1 MRCNNKQE
9 FCDTKKMLPLEL
21 KELIDK
27 YCTGVQ
33 PTVGQLDD
41 ILSVIYFLEADA
53 KEAMEY
59 MQIRM
64 ASPTKEEEKGG

>member
-1 MRCNNKQE
+1 
-9 FCDTKKMLPLEL
+9 MLPIEL

-41 ILSVIYFLEADA
+41 IISVIYSLQADA
-53 KEAMEY
+53 NEASEY
-59 MQIRM
+59 MQMRM
-64 ASPTKEEEKGG
+64 AIQKTEDNKEAE

>member
-1 MRCNNKQE
+1 
-9 FCDTKKMLPLEL
+9 MLPLEL

-41 ILSVIYFLEADA
+41 IISVIYSLQADA
-53 KEAMEY
+53 NEASEY
-59 MQIRM
+59 MQMRM
-64 ASPTKEEEKGG
+64 AIQKTEDNKEAE

>member
-1 MRCNNKQE
+1 
-9 FCDTKKMLPLEL
+9 MLPLEL

-33 PTVGQLDD
+33 PNVGQLDD
-41 ILSVIYFLEADA
+41 ILSVILFLEADA

>member
-1 MRCNNKQE
+1 
-9 FCDTKKMLPLEL
+9 MLPLEL

-33 PTVGQLDD
+33 ATVSQLDD

-64 ASPTKEEEKGG
+64 ASPKQI

>member
-1 MRCNNKQE
+1 
-9 FCDTKKMLPLEL
+9 MLPLEL

-33 PTVGQLDD
+33 PTVSQLDD

-53 KEAMEY
+53 KEAMKY

>member
-1 MRCNNKQE
+1 
-9 FCDTKKMLPLEL
+9 MLPLEL

-33 PTVGQLDD
+33 PTVGQLEY
-41 ILSVIYFLEADA
+41 IISVIFFLEADA

-64 ASPTKEEEKGG
+64 ASPRKEEKKGG

>member
-1 MRCNNKQE
+1 
-9 FCDTKKMLPLEL
+9 MLPLEL

-33 PTVGQLDD
+33 PTVSQLDD
-41 ILSVIYFLEADA
+41 VLSERYFLEADA

>member
-1 MRCNNKQE
+1 
-9 FCDTKKMLPLEL
+9 MLPIEL

-41 ILSVIYFLEADA
+41 IISVIYFLQADA
-53 KEAMEY
+53 NEASEY
-59 MQIRM
+59 MQMRM
-64 ASPTKEEEKGG
+64 AIHKTEDNKEAE

>member
-1 MRCNNKQE
+1 
-9 FCDTKKMLPLEL
+9 MLPLEL

-33 PTVGQLDD
+33 PTVSQLDD

-64 ASPTKEEEKGG
+64 ASPTKEEGKGG

>member
-1 MRCNNKQE
+1 
-9 FCDTKKMLPLEL
+9 MLPLEL

-41 ILSVIYFLEADA
+41 IISVIFFLEADA

-64 ASPTKEEEKGG
+64 ASPKQKEEKGD

>member
-1 MRCNNKQE
+1 
-9 FCDTKKMLPLEL
+9 MLPIEL

-41 ILSVIYFLEADA
+41 IISVIYFLQADA
-53 KEAMEY
+53 NEASEY
-59 MQIRM
+59 MQMRM
-64 ASPTKEEEKGG
+64 AIQNTEDNKEAE

>member
-1 MRCNNKQE
+1 
-9 FCDTKKMLPLEL
+9 MLPLEL

-59 MQIRM
+59 MQMRM
-64 ASPTKEEEKGG
+64 AIQKTEDNKEAESQ

>member
-1 MRCNNKQE
+1 
-9 FCDTKKMLPLEL
+9 MLPLEL

-33 PTVGQLDD
+33 PTVSQLDD
-41 ILSVIYFLEADA
+41 IVSVLYFLEADA

-64 ASPTKEEEKGG
+64 ASPKQKEEKGD

>member
-1 MRCNNKQE
+1 
-9 FCDTKKMLPLEL
+9 MLPLEL

-27 YCTGVQ
+27 YSTGVQ
-33 PTVGQLDD
+33 PTVSQLDD

-64 ASPTKEEEKGG
+64 ASTTKEEEKGG

>member
-1 MRCNNKQE
+1 
-9 FCDTKKMLPLEL
+9 MLPIEL

-41 ILSVIYFLEADA
+41 IISVIYFLQADA
-53 KEAMEY
+53 DEDSEY
-59 MQIRM
+59 MQMRM
-64 ASPTKEEEKGG
+64 AIQKTEDNKEAE

>member
-1 MRCNNKQE
+1 
-9 FCDTKKMLPLEL
+9 MLPIEL

-41 ILSVIYFLEADA
+41 IISVIYFLQADA

-59 MQIRM
+59 MQMRM
-64 ASPTKEEEKGG
+64 AIQKTEDNKEAE

>member
-1 MRCNNKQE
+1 
-9 FCDTKKMLPLEL
+9 MLPIEL

-41 ILSVIYFLEADA
+41 IISVISSLQADA
-53 KEAMEY
+53 NEASEY
-59 MQIRM
+59 MQMRM
-64 ASPTKEEEKGG
+64 AIQKTEDNKEAE

>member
-1 MRCNNKQE
+1 
-9 FCDTKKMLPLEL
+9 MLPLEL

-33 PTVGQLDD
+33 PTVSQLDD

-64 ASPTKEEEKGG
+64 ASPTKEEENGG

>member
-1 MRCNNKQE
+1 MCWKYPN
-9 FCDTKKMLPLEL
+9 MLPIEL

-41 ILSVIYFLEADA
+41 IISVIYSLQADA
-53 KEAMEY
+53 NEASEY
-59 MQIRM
+59 MQMRM
-64 ASPTKEEEKGG
+64 AIQKTEDNKEAE

>member
-1 MRCNNKQE
+1 
-9 FCDTKKMLPLEL
+9 MLPIEL

-41 ILSVIYFLEADA
+41 IISVIYFLQADA
-53 KEAMEY
+53 NEASE
-59 MQIRM
+59 
-64 ASPTKEEEKGG
+64 

>member
-1 MRCNNKQE
+1 MCWKYPN
-9 FCDTKKMLPLEL
+9 MLPLEL

-41 ILSVIYFLEADA
+41 IISVIYFLQADA
-53 KEAMEY
+53 NEASEY
-59 MQIRM
+59 MQMRM
-64 ASPTKEEEKGG
+64 AIQKTEDNKEAE

>member
-1 MRCNNKQE
+1 
-9 FCDTKKMLPLEL
+9 MLPLEL

-33 PTVGQLDD
+33 PTVSQLDD

-59 MQIRM
+59 MQMRM
-64 ASPTKEEEKGG
+64 AIQKTEDNKEAE

>member
-1 MRCNNKQE
+1 
-9 FCDTKKMLPLEL
+9 MLPLEV

-33 PTVGQLDD
+33 PTVSQLDD

-64 ASPTKEEEKGG
+64 ASPKHI

>member
-1 MRCNNKQE
+1 
-9 FCDTKKMLPLEL
+9 MLPIEL

-41 ILSVIYFLEADA
+41 IISVIYFLQADA
-53 KEAMEY
+53 HEASEY
-59 MQIRM
+59 MQMRM
-64 ASPTKEEEKGG
+64 AIQKTEDNKEAEKRRI

>member
-1 MRCNNKQE
+1 
-9 FCDTKKMLPLEL
+9 MLPIEL

-41 ILSVIYFLEADA
+41 IISVIYSLQADA
-53 KEAMEY
+53 NEASEY
-59 MQIRM
+59 MQMRM
-64 ASPTKEEEKGG
+64 AIQKTEDNKEAESQ

>member
-1 MRCNNKQE
+1 
-9 FCDTKKMLPLEL
+9 MLPIEL

-41 ILSVIYFLEADA
+41 IISVIYSLQADA
-53 KEAMEY
+53 NEASEY
-59 MQIRM
+59 MQMRM
-64 ASPTKEEEKGG
+64 ANQKTEDNKEAE

>member
-1 MRCNNKQE
+1 MCWKYPN
-9 FCDTKKMLPLEL
+9 MLPIEL

-41 ILSVIYFLEADA
+41 IISVIYFLQADA
-53 KEAMEY
+53 NEASEY
-59 MQIRM
+59 MQMRM
-64 ASPTKEEEKGG
+64 AIQKTEDNKEAE

>member
-1 MRCNNKQE
+1 
-9 FCDTKKMLPLEL
+9 MLPIEL

-33 PTVGQLDD
+33 PTVSQLDD

-53 KEAMEY
+53 KEASEY
-59 MQIRM
+59 MQMRM
-64 ASPTKEEEKGG
+64 AIQKTEDNKEAE

>member
-1 MRCNNKQE
+1 
-9 FCDTKKMLPLEL
+9 MLPIEL

-41 ILSVIYFLEADA
+41 IISVIYSLQEDANEAS
-53 KEAMEY
+53 EY
-59 MQIRM
+59 MQMRM
-64 ASPTKEEEKGG
+64 AIQKTEDNKEAE

>member
-1 MRCNNKQE
+1 
-9 FCDTKKMLPLEL
+9 MLPLEL

-33 PTVGQLDD
+33 PTVSQLDD
-41 ILSVIYFLEADA
+41 ILSVIFFLEADA

-64 ASPTKEEEKGG
+64 ASPKQKEEKGD

>member
-1 MRCNNKQE
+1 
-9 FCDTKKMLPLEL
+9 MLPIEL

-41 ILSVIYFLEADA
+41 IISVIYFLQADA
-53 KEAMEY
+53 NEASEY
-59 MQIRM
+59 MQMRM
-64 ASPTKEEEKGG
+64 AIQKTEDNKEAEKRRI

>member
-1 MRCNNKQE
+1 
-9 FCDTKKMLPLEL
+9 MLPLEL

-27 YCTGVQ
+27 YCNGVQ

-41 ILSVIYFLEADA
+41 ILSVILFLEADA

-64 ASPTKEEEKGG
+64 ASPKQI

>member
-1 MRCNNKQE
+1 
-9 FCDTKKMLPLEL
+9 MLPIEL

-41 ILSVIYFLEADA
+41 IISVIYFLQADA
-53 KEAMEY
+53 KEASEY
-59 MQIRM
+59 MQMQM
-64 ASPTKEEEKGG
+64 AIHKTEDNKEAE

>member
-1 MRCNNKQE
+1 
-9 FCDTKKMLPLEL
+9 MLPREL

-41 ILSVIYFLEADA
+41 IISVIYSLQADA
-53 KEAMEY
+53 NEASEY
-59 MQIRM
+59 MQMRM
-64 ASPTKEEEKGG
+64 AIQKTEDNKEAE